1 MRERYQLKESVRE
14 QLEADAILENQS
26 MEDDVVFRVP
36 LKVLE
41 ESVRNVGVDNL
52 FPFLESTMFKENRF
66 TYDPQTQ
73 TIVRVFSHAAE

>member
-1 MRERYQLKESVRE
+1 MRERYQLKELVRE

-52 FPFLESTMFKENRF
+52 FPFL
-66 TYDPQTQ
+66 
-73 TIVRVFSHAAE
+73 